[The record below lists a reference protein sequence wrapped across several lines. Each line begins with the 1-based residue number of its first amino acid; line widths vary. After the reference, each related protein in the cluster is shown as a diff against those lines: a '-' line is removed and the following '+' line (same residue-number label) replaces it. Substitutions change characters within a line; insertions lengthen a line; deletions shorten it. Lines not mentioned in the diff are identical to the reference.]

1 MIDNMLNLVV
11 CLKQVPMVTEL
22 PWDEK
27 TGTLRRDL
35 ASGMMNPACKHALEA
50 ALQIKEKI
58 SANITAITM
67 GPPAAEE
74 VLLEAMALGADR
86 GILICDKL
94 LAGSDTYATSL
105 VLTAA
110 IKKKCPKF
118 DLILC
123 GSYTADSETAQVG
136 PQLAEELDLPA
147 AAYIEKLEIYGR
159 TLRVRRLV
167 DNFRETLEMEFPAL
181 VTVSMENYKPR
192 YTNLVGLENVFCG
205 NEVIVL
211 DAAALGI
218 NALSSK
224 SKGSRTK
231 VRRVFLRKAQKEN
244 VLIHGTSSAV
254 VTEFLDRYQRKIG
267 TVIGKSIEGNKLDD
281 EE

>member
-1 MIDNMLNLVV
+1 MLNLVV
-11 CLKQVPMVTEL
+11 CLKQIPMVTEL

-35 ASGMMNPACKHALEA
+35 AAGMMNPACKHALEA
-50 ALQIKEKI
+50 ALQIKEKF

-74 VLLEAMALGADR
+74 ILREALALGADKA
-86 GILICDKL
+86 ILICDKL

-105 VLTAA
+105 ILTVA
-110 IKKKCPKF
+110 IKKECPKF

-123 GSYTADSETAQVG
+123 GAYTADSETAQVG

-147 AAYIEKLEIYGR
+147 AAYVEMLEIYGR

-181 VTVSMENYKPR
+181 VTVSMENYRPR
-192 YTNLVGLENVFCG
+192 YTELMGLENAFGG
-205 NEVIVL
+205 NGVIVL
-211 DAAALGI
+211 GAAALGI
-218 NALSSK
+218 NASLFK
-224 SKGSRTK
+224 NKGSRTK
-231 VRRVFLRKAQKEN
+231 VRKVFLRKAQKEN
-244 VLIHGTSSAV
+244 VILQGTASSV
-254 VTEFLDRYQRKIG
+254 VTEFLNKYQRKIS
-267 TVIGKSIEGNKLDD
+267 TAISKSIEEKKLNG

>member
-1 MIDNMLNLVV
+1 MLNLVV

-50 ALQIKEKI
+50 ALQIKEKF
-58 SANITAITM
+58 SAHITAITM
-67 GPPAAEE
+67 GPPAAGE
-74 VLLEAMALGADR
+74 VLLEAMAMGADR
-86 GILICDKL
+86 GILVCDKL

-105 VLTAA
+105 ILTAV

-123 GSYTADSETAQVG
+123 GAYTADSETAQVG

-147 AAYIEKLEIYGR
+147 AAYVEKLEISGR

-167 DNFRETLEMEFPAL
+167 DNFRETLEMGFPAL

-192 YTNLVGLENVFCG
+192 YVKLAGLENAFCG
-205 NEVIVL
+205 DAVMVV
-211 DAAALGI
+211 DAAELGI
-218 NALSSK
+218 NALSFK
-224 SKGSRTK
+224 NKGSRTK
-231 VRRVFLRKAQKEN
+231 VRKVFLRKAQKEN
-244 VLIHGTSSAV
+244 VLMQGAASVV
-254 VTEFLDRYQRKIG
+254 VTEFLDKYQRKIG
-267 TVIGKSIEGNKLDD
+267 TAIGKSIEDKKLDG

>member
-1 MIDNMLNLVV
+1 
-11 CLKQVPMVTEL
+11 MVTEL

-35 ASGMMNPACKHALEA
+35 AAGMMNPACKHALEA
-50 ALQIKEKI
+50 ALQIKEKF

-74 VLLEAMALGADR
+74 VLREALALGADR

-94 LAGSDTYATSL
+94 MAGSDTYATSL
-105 VLTAA
+105 VLTAT
-110 IKKKCPKF
+110 IKKECPKF
-118 DLILC
+118 DLLLC
-123 GSYTADSETAQVG
+123 GAYTSDSETAQVG

-147 AAYIEKLEIYGR
+147 AAYIEKLEIHGR

-181 VTVSMENYKPR
+181 VTVSMENYRPR
-192 YTNLVGLENVFCG
+192 YTKLVGLENSF
-205 NEVIVL
+205 NENSVIIL

-218 NALSSK
+218 NASVMENQ
-224 SKGSRTK
+224 GSRTK
-231 VRRVFLRKAQKEN
+231 VRKVFLRKTQKEN
-244 VLIHGTSSAV
+244 VFFKGTAATV
-254 VTEFLDRYQRKIG
+254 VTEFLNKYQRKIS
-267 TVIGKSIEGNKLDD
+267 TAIGKSIEDNKQTH

>member
-1 MIDNMLNLVV
+1 MLNLVV

-35 ASGMMNPACKHALEA
+35 AAGMMNSACKHALEA
-50 ALQIKEKI
+50 ALQIKEKV
-58 SANITAITM
+58 SANITVITM

-74 VLLEAMALGADR
+74 VLREALALGADR
-86 GILICDKL
+86 AILICDKL

-105 VLTAA
+105 VLKAA

-123 GSYTADSETAQVG
+123 GAYTADSETAQVG

-147 AAYIEKLEIYGR
+147 AAYIEKLEIFGR

-192 YTNLVGLENVFCG
+192 YTKLVGLENAFCG

-211 DAAALGI
+211 DAAVLGI
-218 NALSSK
+218 NASSIEN
-224 SKGSRTK
+224 KGSRTK
-231 VRRVFLRKAQKEN
+231 VRKVFLRKAQKEN
-244 VLIHGTSSAV
+244 VLLQGTASSV
-254 VTEFLDRYQRKIG
+254 VTELLDKYQIKIG
-267 TVIGKSIEGNKLDD
+267 TAIGKSIEEKKLDD
-281 EE
+281 EK

>member
-1 MIDNMLNLVV
+1 MLNLVV

-35 ASGMMNPACKHALEA
+35 AAGMMNPACKHALEA
-50 ALQIKEKI
+50 ALQIKEKF
-58 SANITAITM
+58 SAKITAITM
-67 GPPAAEE
+67 GPPASEE
-74 VLLEAMALGADR
+74 VLREALALGADR
-86 GILICDKL
+86 GILVCDRL

-105 VLTAA
+105 VLTAV
-110 IKKKCPKF
+110 IKKECPKF

-123 GSYTADSETAQVG
+123 GAYTADSETAQVG

-147 AAYIEKLEIYGR
+147 AAYVEKLEIIGR

-181 VTVSMENYKPR
+181 VTVSMENYRPR
-192 YTNLVGLENVFCG
+192 YTELMGLENAFGG
-205 NEVIVL
+205 NDVIVL
-211 DAAALGI
+211 GAAALSI
-218 NALSSK
+218 NASLFK
-224 SKGSRTK
+224 NKGSRTK
-231 VRRVFLRKAQKEN
+231 VRKVFLRKAQKEN
-244 VLIHGTSSAV
+244 VLLQGTASAV
-254 VTEFLDRYQRKIG
+254 VTEFLNKYQRKIS
-267 TVIGKSIEGNKLDD
+267 TAIGKSIEEKKLND